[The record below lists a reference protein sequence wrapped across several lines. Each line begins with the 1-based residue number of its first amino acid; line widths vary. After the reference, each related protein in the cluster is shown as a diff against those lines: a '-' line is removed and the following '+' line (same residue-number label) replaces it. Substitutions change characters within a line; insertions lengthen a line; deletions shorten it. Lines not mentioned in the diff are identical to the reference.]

1 MNLAN
6 FKFIDNEIINLTIDY
21 NNIVNRIQT
30 LKTIPAS
37 LDRSLLKQEII
48 EQKENYK
55 NKFEYINSLIIKYR
69 INITNQIDNI
79 PFSQTNSQM
88 HIQLINNYNQ
98 LNEMLKYIQKFK
110 P

>member
-1 MNLAN
+1 MNL
-6 FKFIDNEIINLTIDY
+6 DNEIINLTIDY
-21 NNIVNRIQT
+21 NNLVNRIQT

-37 LDRSLLKQEII
+37 LERSSLKQEII

-69 INITNQIDNI
+69 INIANQINNT
-79 PFSQTNSQM
+79 PFTQTNSQIY
-88 HIQLINNYNQ
+88 IQLINNYNQ